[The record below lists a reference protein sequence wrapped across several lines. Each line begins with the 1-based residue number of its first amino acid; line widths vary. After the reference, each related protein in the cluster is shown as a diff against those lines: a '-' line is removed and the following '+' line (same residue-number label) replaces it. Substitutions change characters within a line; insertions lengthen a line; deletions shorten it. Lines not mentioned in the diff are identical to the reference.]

1 MATQPTTAPA
11 ESVKA
16 NPAINTVVSAYTGA
30 LVKLDI
36 AFDNVRNVSKKE
48 TVKHGYTEKQLT
60 ALLLDAGL
68 PPARASE
75 VKGFVFP
82 AHSAAR
88 KELDKAMEHNAKQT
102 DAKKRIPKEAILA
115 LQRDKTGELTVAK
128 AIEAHKAKNTLTRTP
143 GGSTDQT
150 EKGKKKTPEQIEEDL
165 TNLFIAAL
173 KFGKEN
179 GYDQADCAAVMESA
193 AETVF
198 PDDGDKD
205 DAAGDNDELN
215 EDEATEELL
224 AHVKGGSKGK

>member
-1 MATQPTTAPA
+1 MATQPAPT
-11 ESVKA
+11 ESATVKA
-16 NPAINTVVSAYTGA
+16 NPAITTAIQAYTGA

-36 AFDNVRNVSKKE
+36 AFDKVRNVSKSE

-88 KELDKAMEHNAKQT
+88 KELDKAMAHNANQT

-115 LQRDKTGELTVAK
+115 LQRDKTGELTVA
-128 AIEAHKAKNTLTRTP
+128 AAVEEHKKKNTLTRTP
-143 GGSTDQT
+143 GGKTDPT
-150 EKGKKKTPEQIEEDL
+150 PDKKKKKSAEEIEEEL
-165 TNLFIAAL
+165 KTLFIAAL

-179 GYDQADCAAVMESA
+179 GYDPEDNGAVME
-193 AETVF
+193 
-198 PDDGDKD
+198 
-205 DAAGDNDELN
+205 DAAKEVFTAFEVGIVVTSEAKDE
-215 EDEATEELL
+215 EEEK
-224 AHVKGGSKGK
+224 AEGEKE

>member
-1 MATQPTTAPA
+1 MATQPTPTPA
-11 ESVKA
+11 ETVKT
-16 NPAINTVVSAYTGA
+16 NPAINTAVSSYTGA

-36 AFDNVRNVSKKE
+36 AFDNVRNVSKAQ

-60 ALLLDAGL
+60 SLLLDAGL

-88 KELDKAMEHNAKQT
+88 TQLDKAMEHNAKQT

-128 AIEAHKAKNTLTRTP
+128 AIEQHKAKNTLTRTP
-143 GGSTDQT
+143 AGETQQT
-150 EKGKKKTPEQIEEDL
+150 QSKGKEKKKTAEEIEEEL

-179 GYDQADCAAVMESA
+179 GYDAADNAAVMEA
-193 AETVF
+193 ASETVF
-198 PDDGDKD
+198 P
-205 DAAGDNDELN
+205 AE
-215 EDEATEELL
+215 EEEEAEAEEET
-224 AHVKGGSKGK
+224 AD